1 MSDDKTHAG
10 ALAPGVVISS
20 GQHRYRVEKVLGA
33 GGFGITYKV
42 ERLSDGR
49 VFAMK
54 EYFRKELCERDDN
67 HSISYLKSNRDI
79 IENGLDDFITEA
91 RRLDRQNI
99 AHPNI
104 VAIYEVFKANNTAYY
119 VMEFVPGD
127 DLLRYIRKHKD
138 TPLTEQQALSVIRPV
153 LQAVALLHRNRI
165 THLDIKH
172 ENIILTRQDDG
183 SLRPVLIDFGLS
195 KHYDKKGKA
204 TSELTAAGCT
214 DGFAPQEQ
222 YLGLTTFT
230 PQADVYA
237 LGATMLYLLTAKWPV
252 KSSEISARKIIDAL
266 PEGVSERVQD
276 ALVKSLRRDKEDRTQ
291 SVEKFAEELGLDI
304 ADHHTDGNA
313 TYLLELGRRRRTTDY
328 SRYLKPALLALGVCA
343 LLAGGVLLVKNIPSS
358 GSGNA
363 GVEAADSVAMYA
375 EEVAA
380 DSLNQTDV
388 AQVVDD
394 MTASGNESDG
404 SGKVSGEE
412 EARKP
417 EPKEPEMAKPEPV
430 PGLPSAPADNL
441 DAQFAA
447 ARTLDDFKALAA
459 KGYVKAYAPLAEKYF
474 QGRQYKMADQYV
486 RLAAAAGSG
495 TAQAKRVAETLKAAG
510 YYDDP
515 SVGSYP
521 F

>member
-1 MSDDKTHAG
+1 M
-10 ALAPGVVISS
+10 
-20 GQHRYRVEKVLGA
+20 
-33 GGFGITYKV
+33 
-42 ERLSDGR
+42 
-49 VFAMK
+49 
-54 EYFRKELCERDDN
+54 
-67 HSISYLKSNRDI
+67 
-79 IENGLDDFITEA
+79 
-91 RRLDRQNI
+91 
-99 AHPNI
+99 
-104 VAIYEVFKANNTAYY
+104 
-119 VMEFVPGD
+119 
-127 DLLRYIRKHKD
+127 
-138 TPLTEQQALSVIRPV
+138 RPV
-153 LQAVALLHRNRI
+153 LKAVALLHRNRI

-252 KSSEISARKIIDAL
+252 KSSEISAKKIIDAL

-276 ALVKSLRRDKEDRTQ
+276 ALVKALRRDKEDRTP
-291 SVEKFAEELGLDI
+291 SVEKFAEELGIDI
-304 ADHHTDGNA
+304 TDHHTDGNA
-313 TYLLELGRRRRTTDY
+313 TYLLELGKRRR
-328 SRYLKPALLALGVCA
+328 SRDFSQYMKPALLALGVCA

-363 GVEAADSVAMYA
+363 GGEVSDSVAMYS

-380 DSLNQTDV
+380 DSLNQAEV
-388 AQVVDD
+388 AQTVDD
-394 MTASGNESDG
+394 MTASGPEADG
-404 SGKVSGEE
+404 SGKAPGAE

-417 EPKEPEMAKPEPV
+417 EPKEPETAKPEPV
-430 PGLPSAPADNL
+430 PVLPSSPADNL

-447 ARTLDDFKALAA
+447 ARSIDDFKALAA
-459 KGYVKAYAPLAEKYF
+459 KGYVKAYAPLAEKYL

-495 TAQAKRVAETLKAAG
+495 TGQAKRVAETLIAAG

-515 SVGSYP
+515 SAGNYP